1 MGIDDIYYYT
11 SSDDGHLRYRTSCG
25 DYIIPPF
32 TISEFKREY
41 KMFNDDDDFL
51 TERNEDRIQ
60 YEARTKK
67 FDEILYD
74 VILDFSGSG
83 LKLIRPNTPY
93 LYIESSKSVI
103 ENIVIEGSN
112 KKTTLTYDP
121 ETHEIS
127 GFVWMSLEDR
137 DLTEITEEEVGI
149 IRRALLIWI
158 YENI

>member
-1 MGIDDIYYYT
+1 MGIGDIYDTWDRSYRYST
-11 SSDDGHLRYRTSCG
+11 SYG
-25 DYIIPPF
+25 DYIIP
-32 TISEFKREY
+32 TISEYKRY
-41 KMFNDDDDFL
+41 IGINDVDDFL
-51 TERNEDRIQ
+51 TDERNEGRIQ

-74 VILDFSGSG
+74 VLLDFAGSG
-83 LKLIRPNTPY
+83 IKLIRPDSPH
-93 LYIESSKSVI
+93 IFVDCSKSVV

-127 GFVWMSLEDR
+127 GFVWMSLGDR
-137 DLTEITEEEVGI
+137 DLTEATEEEVGI
-149 IRRALLIWI
+149 IRRTLLIWI